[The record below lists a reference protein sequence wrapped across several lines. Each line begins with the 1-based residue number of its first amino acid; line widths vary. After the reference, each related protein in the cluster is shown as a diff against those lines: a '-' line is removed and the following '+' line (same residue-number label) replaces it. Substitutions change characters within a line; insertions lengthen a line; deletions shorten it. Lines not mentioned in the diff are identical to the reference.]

1 MVNYTMHV
9 YYQRIFIDSKL
20 FFRTLT
26 PPSYSLGPSTP
37 QSYSLGPS
45 RNTECSN
52 CKHLLGK
59 ITVLKATVEMYIGLG
74 KEVWFNGGGRGSVN
88 SGARVSG
95 GGEWWWYCDE
105 WCGGGLCDGDGEWH
119 GCGVYIHAKPG
130 VTGTYTD
137 VVIWLYYP
145 FNGPSKLKL
154 GPFTI
159 KLGKAGEHVSD
170 WEHMRLRV
178 DNFSG
183 CLSKIY
189 LSQHGKGKWVPA
201 DDFEYI
207 YGRPVVYAALH
218 DHAHYNAPNI
228 VGPVDEAAK
237 SDRVF
242 DILATPSSYEIVSLD
257 YGDGYV
263 IPPPWSDYKG
273 KWGPAINILWKEEA
287 KIAINLLPCPPYYK
301 IIAMLL

>member
-1 MVNYTMHV
+1 MSP
-9 YYQRIFIDSKL
+9 RIVSS
-20 FFRTLT
+20 
-26 PPSYSLGPSTP
+26 P
-37 QSYSLGPS
+37 
-45 RNTECSN
+45 
-52 CKHLLGK
+52 
-59 ITVLKATVEMYIGLG
+59 VLIFLV
-74 KEVWFNGGGRGSVN
+74 
-88 SGARVSG
+88 
-95 GGEWWWYCDE
+95 
-105 WCGGGLCDGDGEWH
+105 
-119 GCGVYIHAKPG
+119 VYIHAKPG

-145 FNGPSKLKL
+145 FNGPSKLKV

-159 KLGKAGEHVSD
+159 KLRKAGEQVSD

-218 DHAHYNAPNI
+218 DHAHYNAPNSYVYYDAHKLVEPRNI
-228 VGPVDEAAK
+228 QILTSELKNAYPIKSSSLNFKVVGPVDEAAK

-263 IPPPWSDYKG
+263 IPPPWLDYTG
-273 KWGPAINILWKEEA
+273 KWGPTINTLWKEEA

-301 IIAMLL
+301 IIANAIVHMKFVYGIRFY